1 MFIFFIL
8 QHLKYY
14 HREFKLFHCSKTKL
28 FMFSRQENTFLFKY
42 ETRNF
47 RRLQMFIY
55 VNLKRR
61 QLGLRKR

>member
-1 MFIFFIL
+1 
-8 QHLKYY
+8 
-14 HREFKLFHCSKTKL
+14 
-28 FMFSRQENTFLFKY
+28 MFSRQENTFLFKY